1 MARVARVA
9 RRVGVA
15 TCGGGAGSGA
25 TGGDVGSAQPSVM
38 PRIAASTLP
47 RRQLVGKNRL
57 PRRQRVSIDRPRS
70 GQPLGM
76 WIIVLEMLAALAVLL
91 FIVWWTMFAGR
102 RRGERRD
109 DHDAQ

>member
-1 MARVARVA
+1 AP
-9 RRVGVA
+9 
-15 TCGGGAGSGA
+15 GAGA
-25 TGGDVGSAQPSVM
+25 TGGEVGSAQPSVM
-38 PRIAASTLP
+38 PRIAATTP
-47 RRQLVGKNRL
+47 
-57 PRRQRVSIDRPRS
+57 PRRQRVSINRPS
-70 GQPLGM
+70 GGQLGM